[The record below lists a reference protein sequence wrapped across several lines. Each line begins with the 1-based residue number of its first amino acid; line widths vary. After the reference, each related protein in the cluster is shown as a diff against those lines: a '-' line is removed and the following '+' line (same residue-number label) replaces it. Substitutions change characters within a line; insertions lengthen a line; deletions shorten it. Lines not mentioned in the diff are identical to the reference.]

1 MRLLIV
7 DDDKLVC
14 ESLRMIVEIGS
25 RRDQQEAV
33 EVVGIGHDG
42 YAAMELYEK
51 LRPDI
56 LLMDIRMD
64 RMDGI
69 TAGKNILAKDPDARI
84 LYLTTFLDDEYIL
97 EALRIGAK
105 GYLMKS
111 SYDAVLSS
119 LYAVQNGQRV
129 FGDEIIEQIP
139 RIIGSDSG
147 TPATGGDAV
156 DRLSAVLTPQEI
168 SLVEQV
174 ADGKNNKEIAEALHF
189 SEGTVR
195 NYISTILEKLDL
207 RDRTQLAVYYYKN
220 RG

>member
-1 MRLLIV
+1 MRLLII

-25 RRDQQEAV
+25 RKNQQDTV

-42 YAAMELYEK
+42 YAAMALYEE

-69 TAGKNILAKDPDARI
+69 TAGKNILAKFPDARI

-111 SYDAVLSS
+111 SYDAVLPS

-139 RIIGSDSG
+139 RIIGSDAG
-147 TPATGGDAV
+147 TPAAGAT
-156 DRLSAVLTPQEI
+156 DRLSAILTPQEI

-174 ADGKNNKEIAEALHF
+174 AEGKNNKEIAETLHF

-195 NYISTILEKLDL
+195 NYLSTILEKLGL
-207 RDRTQLAVYYYKN
+207 RDRTQLAVFYYKN

>member
-25 RRDQQEAV
+25 RKDQQEAV

-111 SYDAVLSS
+111 SYDAVLPS

-147 TPATGGDAV
+147 TPAAGGDAV

-174 ADGKNNKEIAEALHF
+174 AEGKNNKEIAEALHF

>member
-1 MRLLIV
+1 MRLLII

-14 ESLRMIVEIGS
+14 ESLRMIVEFGS
-25 RRDQQEAV
+25 RKNQQETV

-42 YAAMELYEK
+42 YAAVTLYDE

-64 RMDGI
+64 HMDGI
-69 TAGKNILAKDPDARI
+69 TAGKKILAKDPNARI
-84 LYLTTFLDDEYIL
+84 LYLTTFLEDEYIL

-111 SYDAVLSS
+111 SYNAVLPS

-147 TPATGGDAV
+147 APATSAT
-156 DRLSAVLTPQEI
+156 DRLSAILTPQEI
-168 SLVEQV
+168 NLVEQV
-174 ADGKNNKEIAEALHF
+174 AEGKNNKEIAETLHF

-195 NYISTILEKLDL
+195 NYLSTILEKLGL